1 MENVTDVVVAVIRG
15 VVREQYPET
24 EEVRGDQGLVEDLG
38 LKSLDLARIVAK
50 LDIELGVD
58 PFSETVAITSIRTV
72 GDLCRAYEECFEPDE
87 GDEAAAEESPAS
99 ETPQPKPETQA
110 APRSALEAQR
120 ELRKRA
126 R

>member
-1 MENVTDVVVAVIRG
+1 MESVTDVVVAVIRG
-15 VVREQYPET
+15 VVREQYPEI
-24 EEVRGDQGLVEDLG
+24 EEVRGEQGLVEDLG

-72 GDLCRAYEECFEPDE
+72 GDLCEAYAQCFEAEE
-87 GDEAAAEESPAS
+87 GDEAASPEPPPA
-99 ETPQPKPETQA
+99 KPEAQPS
-110 APRSALEAQR
+110 PRSALEAQR
-120 ELRKRA
+120 ELRKRS

>member
-1 MENVTDVVVAVIRG
+1 MENVTDVVVAVIRD

-24 EEVRGDQGLVEDLG
+24 EEVRAEQGLVEDLG

-50 LDIELGVD
+50 LDTELGAD

-72 GDLCRAYEECFEPDE
+72 GDLCQAYSQCFETDE
-87 GDEAAAEESPAS
+87 GQEVATPPAPEAKSEAPAS
-99 ETPQPKPETQA
+99 
-110 APRSALEAQR
+110 PRSALEAQR

>member
-1 MENVTDVVVAVIRG
+1 MENVTDVVIAVIRG

-24 EEVRGDQGLVEDLG
+24 EEVRGEQGLVEDLG

-72 GDLCRAYEECFEPDE
+72 GDLCEAYEQCFEADE
-87 GDEAAAEESPAS
+87 GGEVAPPPAPEAEPEVQAS
-99 ETPQPKPETQA
+99 
-110 APRSALEAQR
+110 PRSAALEAQK

>member
-15 VVREQYPET
+15 VVREQYPEV
-24 EEVRGDQGLVEDLG
+24 EEVRSEQGLVEDLG

-50 LDIELGVD
+50 LDTELGVD

-72 GDLCRAYEECFEPDE
+72 GDLCEAYEQCFEADEGDE
-87 GDEAAAEESPAS
+87 GDEAAPPPAP
-99 ETPQPKPETQA
+99 EAKPEAQA
-110 APRSALEAQR
+110 SPRTALEAQK
-120 ELRKRA
+120 ELRKRS